1 MATTTGAIGVP
12 RRRSDGEGKVRGST
26 RYAADLPVAGLL
38 HARPV
43 LAAEAHGRI
52 VSIDGDAALGV
63 AGVVAVLTAADLP
76 FVESAAGRAGQ
87 PLARTEVVFSGQP
100 VALVVAET
108 EAAAADGVDQVVV
121 EIEPLDAAL
130 DLEAS
135 MAPGAPLAR
144 VDVVAGDGADVG
156 GAHAAAG
163 GGDEGADDED
173 LSDNVAGRQR
183 MAAGD
188 AAAALT
194 GGDATAAGRF
204 STSWIHQAYL
214 EPQVATAWLEPEGG
228 LVVSSSTQ
236 GAFSTRQQIA
246 DLLGWS
252 HDRVRVRPAPLGGAF
267 GGKLMICEPLAAA
280 ATVRL
285 GRPVRLALTRI
296 EDFAAANP
304 APGEVIELEAG
315 ALPTARSPRCAGGS
329 CSTAAATTSSASRR
343 WPRCWPPGPTAGRRA
358 TSRPTAC

>member
-1 MATTTGAIGVP
+1 MATTSTAIGVP
-12 RRRSDGEGKVRGST
+12 RRRVDGEGKVRGST
-26 RYAADLPVAGLL
+26 RYAADLPVPGLL

-52 VSIDGDAALGV
+52 ARIDADAALGV

-87 PLARTEVVFSGQP
+87 PLAREEVVYSGQP
-100 VALVVAET
+100 VALVVAES
-108 EAAAADGVDQVVV
+108 EAAATDGVDEVVV
-121 EIEPLDAAL
+121 EIEPLEAAL
-130 DLEAS
+130 DLETA

-144 VDVVAGDGADVG
+144 IDVAAGDGADVG

-163 GGDEGADDED
+163 GGDAGGDGEE

-188 AAAALT
+188 VAAALA
-194 GGDATAAGRF
+194 GGAASAAGRF
-204 STSWIHQAYL
+204 STSWIHQGYL

-228 LVVSSSTQ
+228 LVISSSTQ
-236 GAFSTRQQIA
+236 GAFHTRQQLA

-280 ATVRL
+280 AAVML
-285 GRPVRLALTRI
+285 GRPVRLALTRT
-296 EDFAAANP
+296 EDFAASNP
-304 APGEVIELEAG
+304 APGELLVQDG
-315 ALPTARSPRCAGGS
+315 AHR
-329 CSTAAATTSSASRR
+329 
-343 WPRCWPPGPTAGRRA
+343 
-358 TSRPTAC
+358 